1 MCLLLKASGGRGP
14 RSRFGTRPGGRIP
27 GPRGGLLPGLEALCA
42 LQRLVGPPM
51 SAASNPRAL
60 PCGSQPAAREAA
72 TPHRSGLAGGLLCL
86 PARLTRSI
94 ASAPCGAPEQRA
106 LAPRS
111 RALGCVVWVYRVTGQ
126 FHRGGCRGIALRP
139 GNWAVGPCWAF
150 LNAPARPQRATAGFL
165 ATGGCH
171 EPARWLRLVLPGLP
185 SAGAYV
191 APRCG
196 SWV

>member
-1 MCLLLKASGGRGP
+1 MCHLLKASGGRGP
-14 RSRFGTRPGGRIP
+14 RSRFGRRPGGRIP
-27 GPRGGLLPGLEALCA
+27 GPRGGLPLGLEALCA
-42 LQRLVGPPM
+42 LQRLGGSTT
-51 SAASNPRAL
+51 SAASSPRAL

-72 TPHRSGLAGGLLCL
+72 TPRHSGLAGGLLCL

-111 RALGCVVWVYRVTGQ
+111 RALGCVVWVCRVTGR
-126 FHRGGCRGIALRP
+126 FLRGGCRCIASQP
-139 GNWAVGPCWAF
+139 GNWAVGPCRTF

-165 ATGGCH
+165 ATAGCH
-171 EPARWLRLVLPGLP
+171 DPARWLRLVLPGLP